1 MLVSVRGV
9 DSSVYKVSMIP
20 LSRSP
25 VPLACLKGGSID
37 IAGCSVIIY
46 INQLVGIREDAVILV
61 GRRRAS
67 ASSNA
72 TASTLAADESLG
84 TLRIIVAISFAQ
96 IQGRR
101 SRTSGLNGIS
111 WYRRAVV
118 IVDIFYL
125 RNGLCRRT
133 LGGGVGDWIALIGV
147 AGDDTGHAFGAC
159 VNGVAISVAVARL
172 REAGTFVGALVF

>member
-1 MLVSVRGV
+1 MAVVFPGDAAACAPIHCRRTTSLKTYEARATIVVG
-9 DSSVYKVSMIP
+9 IA
-20 LSRSP
+20 

-46 INQLVGIREDAVILV
+46 INQLIGIREDAVILV

-72 TASTLAADESLG
+72 TASALAADEALG

-118 IVDIFYL
+118 IVDIF
-125 RNGLCRRT
+125 
-133 LGGGVGDWIALIGV
+133 
-147 AGDDTGHAFGAC
+147 
-159 VNGVAISVAVARL
+159 
-172 REAGTFVGALVF
+172 

>member
-1 MLVSVRGV
+1 M
-9 DSSVYKVSMIP
+9 YKVSSIP
-20 LSRSP
+20 LSHSP

-37 IAGCSVIIY
+37 IVRCCVIIY
-46 INQLVGIREDAVILV
+46 INQLIGIREDTVILV
-61 GRRRAS
+61 GRRCAG

-72 TASTLAADESLG
+72 TASALAADEALG

-118 IVDIFYL
+118 IVDIF
-125 RNGLCRRT
+125 
-133 LGGGVGDWIALIGV
+133 
-147 AGDDTGHAFGAC
+147 
-159 VNGVAISVAVARL
+159 
-172 REAGTFVGALVF
+172 